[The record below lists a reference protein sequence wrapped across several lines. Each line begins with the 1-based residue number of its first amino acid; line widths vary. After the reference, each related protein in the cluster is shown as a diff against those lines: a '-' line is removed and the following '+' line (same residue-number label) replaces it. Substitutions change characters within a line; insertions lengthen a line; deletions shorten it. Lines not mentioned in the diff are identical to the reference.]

1 MKRMKKLLY
10 SAIALLMIIFGG
22 CSSSKITSSWN
33 DKNSIENPVK
43 FNKIIV
49 VGLFDDNNRA
59 LRRQMEEQL
68 AQQLRNEGFNAVTS
82 VCVYGPK
89 SFENVS
95 EEKALKIVKDKNVDG
110 VITIGLID
118 KTKDR
123 NYVPDNN
130 YWGPGYY
137 RPYAFRPWGY
147 YYRPYYMPGF
157 RSGHYETNINY
168 TFETNLYDVTGKKL
182 IYSVQTQS
190 NDPSTMG
197 TLTYDYSRSVMKD
210 LKKNNVLG

>member
-1 MKRMKKLLY
+1 MKCMKKLIY
-10 SAIALLMIIFGG
+10 FPIALLMLILGS
-22 CSSSKITSSWN
+22 CSSSKITGSWN

-43 FNKIIV
+43 LNKIIV
-49 VGLFDDNNRA
+49 VGLFDDKNRT

-82 VCVYGPK
+82 VSVYGPK

-95 EEKALKIVKDKNVDG
+95 EEKALKMVKDNSIDG

-123 NYVPDNN
+123 NYVYDNN
-130 YWGPGYY
+130 NWAY
-137 RPYAFRPWGY
+137 RPYGFRPWGY

-168 TFETNLYDVTGKKL
+168 TFETNLYDIGSKKL

>member
-1 MKRMKKLLY
+1 MKRFILV
-10 SAIALLMIIFGG
+10 AVPLLMLVMAG

-33 DKNSIENPVK
+33 NKNNIENPAR
-43 FNKIIV
+43 FNKILV
-49 VGLFDDNNRA
+49 VGLFDEKNRT

-68 AQQLRNEGFNAVTS
+68 AVQLRNEGFNAVTS
-82 VCVYGPK
+82 VSIYGPK

-95 EEKALKIVKDKNVDG
+95 EEKALKMVHDNNIDG

-118 KTKDR
+118 KTKER

-130 YWGPGYY
+130 YWGPY
-137 RPYAFRPWGY
+137 RPYGYYRPWGY

-157 RSGHYETNINY
+157 RGGHYETNINY
-168 TFETNLYDVTGKKL
+168 MFETNLYSVSDKKL

-190 NDPSTMG
+190 SDPSTMG
-197 TLTYDYSRSVMKD
+197 TLTYDYSRSVTKD

>member
-1 MKRMKKLLY
+1 MKKL
-10 SAIALLMIIFGG
+10 IIIIVPLVMLVMAG

-33 DKNSIENPVK
+33 DKNQIDNPAK
-43 FNKIIV
+43 FNKILV
-49 VGLFDDNNRA
+49 VGLFDEKNRV

-68 AQQLRNEGFNAVTS
+68 AQQLRTEGYDAVTS
-82 VCVYGPK
+82 VSIYGPK

-95 EEKALKIVKDKNVDG
+95 EEKALKMVNNNNIDG
-110 VITIGLID
+110 VITIGLVD

-123 NYVPDNN
+123 TYVPNTD
-130 YWGPGYY
+130 YWTPGYY

-157 RSGHYETNINY
+157 RGGHYETNINY
-168 TFETNLYDVTGKKL
+168 VFETNLYNVNSKKL
-182 IYSVQTQS
+182 IYSVQTES

-197 TLTYDYSRSVMKD
+197 TLTYDYSRSVVKD

>member
-1 MKRMKKLLY
+1 MKCMKKLIYLPV
-10 SAIALLMIIFGG
+10 ALLMLILGS

-49 VGLFDDNNRA
+49 VGLFDDNNRV

-68 AQQLRNEGFNAVTS
+68 AQQLRSEGFNAVTS
-82 VCVYGPK
+82 VSVYGPK

-95 EEKALKIVKDKNVDG
+95 EEKALKIVKDKNIDG

-118 KTKDR
+118 KTKNR

-130 YWGPGYY
+130 YPGYY
-137 RPYAFRPWGY
+137 GPYAYRPWGY

-168 TFETNLYDVTGKKL
+168 TFETNLYDVSNKKL

-210 LKKNNVLG
+210 LKKSNVLG

>member
-10 SAIALLMIIFGG
+10 AAIALLMIIFGG

-82 VCVYGPK
+82 VSVYGPK

-95 EEKALKIVKDKNVDG
+95 EEKALKIVKDKNIDG

-118 KTKDR
+118 KTKD
-123 NYVPDNN
+123 
-130 YWGPGYY
+130 
-137 RPYAFRPWGY
+137 
-147 YYRPYYMPGF
+147 
-157 RSGHYETNINY
+157 
-168 TFETNLYDVTGKKL
+168 
-182 IYSVQTQS
+182 
-190 NDPSTMG
+190 TMG
-197 TLTYDYSRSVMKD
+197 DIIDKAKEILGFEPISFKEGLQKMFTD
-210 LKKNNVLG
+210 L